1 MSDTIDQINSV
12 IVNITNTR
20 NHLNYM
26 KKVLAVA
33 PDNQEILNGNNAG
46 MLFKKEAKA
55 ATNIGEY
62 RSSLERL
69 RMRESSS
76 NDNGLRKYTN

>member
-1 MSDTIDQINSV
+1 MPTDSKQFKGVAASAVRLSGKAASDTFK
-12 IVNITNTR
+12 
-20 NHLNYM
+20 NH
-26 KKVLAVA
+26 
-33 PDNQEILNGNNAG
+33 NNAG

-69 RMRESSS
+69 RMKESSS
-76 NDNGLRKYTN
+76 NDNGLRKYSN

>member
-1 MSDTIDQINSV
+1 MPTDPKRINGVAASSTRLSGKAASDTF
-12 IVNITNTR
+12 
-20 NHLNYM
+20 
-26 KKVLAVA
+26 K
-33 PDNQEILNGNNAG
+33 NGNNAG